1 MTEHVDSIAKLAA
14 NLSKLPS
21 VGEKTALRYAYYIL
35 KAKSEYVDDLINAI
49 KDVREKVKF
58 CKICGNYCED
68 EVCEICSTRDHKVIC
83 VVTEPKDITAIEKL
97 RNFKGVYHVLNGVLN
112 PMLDIGPND
121 IRIKELIARLKD
133 VEEVVI
139 ATDTD
144 RAGEATASY
153 LSSLIKPYGIK
164 VTRIARGLPEGASVE
179 YADQGTLTRS
189 FANRYEI

>member
-1 MTEHVDSIAKLAA
+1 M
-14 NLSKLPS
+14 
-21 VGEKTALRYAYYIL
+21 
-35 KAKSEYVDDLINAI
+35 
-49 KDVREKVKF
+49 
-58 CKICGNYCED
+58 
-68 EVCEICSTRDHKVIC
+68 
-83 VVTEPKDITAIEKL
+83 
-97 RNFKGVYHVLNGVLN
+97 LNGVLN
-112 PMLDIGPND
+112 PMLDVGPND

-189 FANRYEI
+189 FANRYEM